1 MGVERDGYERVM
13 SPHRDGHHE
22 EPSRDVLARLWAWA
36 FGTAMD
42 AATSQNL
49 KKLGLALILSFV
61 FMLFEL
67 VRRSRPLPRAT
78 PRPTIAA
85 N

>member
-1 MGVERDGYERVM
+1 MGRVPGYERVM
-13 SPHRDGHHE
+13 SSHGHHE
-22 EPSRDVLARLWAWA
+22 EASRDVLARLWAWA

-49 KKLGLALILSFV
+49 RKLGLALILSFV

-67 VRRSRPLPRAT
+67 VGRPRPLPRAT